1 MKTGLVLEGGAMRG
15 LFTAGV
21 IDVLLE
27 NGIGFDACVGV
38 SAGAVF
44 GCNFKSRQAGRVLR
58 YNKRYCRDP
67 RYCGLRS
74 LIRTGDFYGA
84 DFCYRELPE
93 SLDPFDVAAYR
104 ANPMPFYVVCTDIE
118 SGEAVLHRCE
128 LGDGADMDWFRASA
142 SMPMVSRPVEIDGR
156 KYLDGGIADSI
167 PLRRF
172 EEMGYERNLVVLTQP
187 ADYRKQKN
195 RALPVMRLSLR
206 RYPAALE
213 LLEHRHE
220 VYNASLAYVR
230 QQEAAGRILV
240 IRPAAPLPVSRTDRN
255 PDHLQACYALGR
267 AAAQGQI
274 EDIKAFVDGQA
285 AL

>member
-1 MKTGLVLEGGAMRG
+1 MKTGLLLEGGAMRG
-15 LFTAGV
+15 LFSAGV

-27 NGIGFDACVGV
+27 NDIAFDGAAGV

-74 LIRTGDFYGA
+74 LLRTGDYYGA

-93 SLDPFDVAAYR
+93 TLDIFDVAAYR

-118 SGEAVLHRCE
+118 SGEAVFHRCDR
-128 LGDGADMDWFRASA
+128 GDGEDLDWMRASA
-142 SMPMVSRPVEIDGR
+142 SMPMVSRPVEIGGK

-172 EEMGYERNLVVLTQP
+172 EEMGYGRNFVVLTQP
-187 ADYRKQKN
+187 ADYLKQKN
-195 RALPVMRLSLR
+195 RALPLMRAVLR
-206 RYPAALE
+206 RYPAAIR

-230 QQEAAGRILV
+230 QQEAAGRIFVL
-240 IRPAAPLPVSRTDRN
+240 RPEAPLPVSRTDRD
-255 PDHLQACYALGR
+255 PEHLQACYDLGR
-267 AAAQGQI
+267 AAAQKQL
-274 EDIKAFVDGQA
+274 EEIKAFVGDRA
-285 AL
+285 VL

>member
-1 MKTGLVLEGGAMRG
+1 MKAGLLLEGGAMRG
-15 LFTAGV
+15 LFSAGV

-27 NGIGFDACVGV
+27 NDIAFDGAAGV

-74 LIRTGDFYGA
+74 LLRTGDYYGA

-93 SLDPFDVAAYR
+93 TLDIFDVAAYR

-118 SGEAVLHRCE
+118 SGEAVFHRCDR
-128 LGDGADMDWFRASA
+128 GDGEDLDWMRASA
-142 SMPMVSRPVEIDGR
+142 SMPMVSRPVEIGGK

-172 EEMGYERNLVVLTQP
+172 EEMGYGRNLVVLTQP

-195 RALPVMRLSLR
+195 RALPAMRAALR
-206 RYPAALE
+206 RYPATIR

-230 QQEAAGRILV
+230 RQEAAGRILV
-240 IRPAAPLPVSRTDRN
+240 LRPGSPLPVSRTDRD
-255 PDHLQACYALGR
+255 PDHLQACYDLGR
-267 AAAQGQI
+267 AAAQKQL
-274 EDIKAFVDGQA
+274 EEIKAFLGDQA
-285 AL
+285 VR